1 MSTSTDIQ
9 VNVHYV
15 FLDDDTAGSETAAQA
30 HGALWQYVC
39 GHGRVPFGMT
49 GTQWRGDLFVLEDMY
64 YRNHMALQCTGLYAA
79 MFHASEFPGLCV
91 CDGASEP
98 EANGCLRTCAVPQG
112 RLATALACAVQQ
124 HVRWSPGRR
133 LWMRAVLRR
142 AK

>member
-1 MSTSTDIQ
+1 MSTDIQ
-9 VNVHYV
+9 FDVHFV
-15 FLDDDTAGSETAAQA
+15 QVLDDGTAGSETAAQA

-39 GHGRVPFGMT
+39 GHGRVPFGMA
-49 GTQWRGDLFVLEDMY
+49 GTQWRGDVFVAENIHS
-64 YRNHMALQCTGLYAA
+64 RNRFLALQCKGPYAA

-98 EANGCLRTCAVPQG
+98 EADGRLRTYSVPQG
-112 RLATALACAVQQ
+112 RLATALACAVEQ